1 MAGMNHSPVS
11 EITVS
16 LDFGENSII
25 QVGRLASAERGRIYF
40 EYSPTLVR
48 GLNISPLRLPLKP
61 GLMTFDP
68 MLFEGLPGVF
78 YDSLPD
84 GWGRLLLDRL
94 ARSKGI
100 APNQLTALDRLAH
113 VGHSGMGALVYEPDL
128 SGDIPSNTLDIDD
141 LALKTEQVLRGS
153 AEDVLEELVA
163 LNGSSA
169 GARPKAMI
177 SISPTDSQMI
187 YGEDNKI
194 RKGYAPW
201 LVKFQNIQDGP
212 DAGAI
217 EYVYSLMAREA
228 GVFMSETRLFPAK
241 NGPGY
246 FTTRRFDRKESE
258 GGMTRLH
265 VHTAGGL
272 LHSDFRTPS
281 LDYEDLLALTEV
293 ITRDIREVEK
303 MYRHAV
309 FNVMSHN
316 RDDHAK
322 NFSFVMD
329 FKGEWKLSPA
339 YDITFSSGPGGQQST
354 TVLGEGKDPSSE
366 NLRTLGKRAKLDNKT
381 IAQAIESTQNA
392 LGEWKALARRH
403 NVSRTNIE
411 MIGDA
416 IGRLIRS

>member
-1 MAGMNHSPVS
+1 MNYSPVS
-11 EITVS
+11 QITVS
-16 LDFGENSII
+16 LDFGENFII
-25 QVGRLASAERGRIYF
+25 QIGRLASVERGKIYF
-40 EYSPTLVR
+40 EYSPILR
-48 GLNISPLRLPLKP
+48 GLRISPLRLPPKP

-94 ARSKGI
+94 ARSKGV
-100 APNQLTALDRLAH
+100 ASNQLTALDRLAY
-113 VGHSGMGALVYEPDL
+113 VGRSGMGALVYEPDL
-128 SGDIPSNTLDIDD
+128 SSDKPSNILDIDD

-177 SISPTDSQMI
+177 NINPTDSRII
-187 YGEDNKI
+187 YGETDKTF
-194 RKGYAPW
+194 KGYVPW
-201 LVKFQNIQDGP
+201 LVKFPNTQDGP

-217 EYVYSLMAREA
+217 EYVYSLMAKEA

-281 LDYEDLLALTEV
+281 LDYEDLLALTE
-293 ITRDIREVEK
+293 IMTRDMREVEK

-366 NLRTLGKRAKLDNKT
+366 HLKALGKKANLDDKM
-381 IAQAIESTQNA
+381 IAGIIESTRHA
-392 LGEWKALARRH
+392 LSNWETLARQHRV
-403 NVSRTNIE
+403 NRTNIRLVAE
-411 MIGDA
+411 A
-416 IGRLIRS
+416 IRRFL

>member
-1 MAGMNHSPVS
+1 MNYSPVS
-11 EITVS
+11 QVTAS
-16 LDFGENSII
+16 LDFGWDPIR
-25 QVGRLASAERGRIYF
+25 VGTLARSAEGRIYF
-40 EYSPTLVR
+40 EYAPNLPR
-48 GLNISPLRLPLKP
+48 GLKISPLRLPPKP
-61 GLMTFDP
+61 GLITFDP

-84 GWGRLLLDRL
+84 GWGRMLLDQF

-100 APNQLTALDRLAH
+100 MPQSLTPLDRLAH
-113 VGHSGMGALVYEPDL
+113 VGRGGMGALVYEPDL
-128 SGDIPSNTLDIDD
+128 SHEKPFGALDIDG
-141 LALKTEQVLRGS
+141 LALKTQQVLRGS

-163 LNGSSA
+163 LGGSSA

-177 SISPTDSQMI
+177 SVNPTGSQII
-187 YGEDNKI
+187 YGKDDKT

-201 LVKFQNIQDGP
+201 LVKFPNTQDGM
-212 DAGAI
+212 DAGAV
-217 EYVYSLMAREA
+217 EYVYSLMAKEA
-228 GVFMSETRLFPAK
+228 GVLMTETHLFPAK
-241 NGPGY
+241 NGAGY

-281 LDYEDLLALTEV
+281 LDYEDLLALTE
-293 ITRDIREVEK
+293 IMTRDAREVEK

-322 NFSFVMD
+322 NFSFIMNPE
-329 FKGEWKLSPA
+329 GEWALSPA

-354 TVLGEGKDPSSE
+354 TVLGEGKDPSSAH
-366 NLRTLGKRAKLDNKT
+366 LMALGQKAKLNDKT
-381 IAQAIESTQNA
+381 IAQIIERTRHA
-392 LGEWKALARRH
+392 LSEWKTLAQGH
-403 NVSRTNIE
+403 GVSKINIKL
-411 MIGDA
+411 IGDA
-416 IGRLIRS
+416 IGRLNRR

>member
-1 MAGMNHSPVS
+1 MNYSPVS
-11 EITVS
+11 QITVS
-16 LDFGENSII
+16 LDFGEGSTI
-25 QVGRLASAERGRIYF
+25 QVGRLASAEREKIYF
-40 EYSPTLVR
+40 EHSPILR
-48 GLNISPLRLPLKP
+48 GLRISPLHLPP
-61 GLMTFDP
+61 ESGLMTLDP

-94 ARSKGI
+94 ARSKGV
-100 APNQLTALDRLAH
+100 APSQLTALDRLAH

-128 SGDIPSNTLDIDD
+128 SGDRPSDALDIDD

-163 LNGSSA
+163 LGGSSA

-177 SISPTDSQMI
+177 SVNPSGSQII
-187 YGEDNKI
+187 YGEDNKR
-194 RKGYAPW
+194 RKGYVPW
-201 LVKFQNIQDGP
+201 LVKFPNTQDGP

-217 EYVYSLMAREA
+217 EYVYSLMAKEA

-272 LHSDFRTPS
+272 LHSDFRIPS
-281 LDYEDLLALTEV
+281 LDYEDLLALTE
-293 ITRDIREVEK
+293 IMTRDMREVEK

-366 NLRTLGKRAKLDNKT
+366 NLRALGKKANLDNKT
-381 IAQAIESTQNA
+381 IAQIIESTRDA
-392 LGEWKALARRH
+392 LGEWKTLARQH
-403 NVSRTNIE
+403 NVSRTNIKL
-411 MIGDA
+411 IGDA
-416 IGRLIRS
+416 IGRLTRS

>member
-1 MAGMNHSPVS
+1 MNYSPVS
-11 EITVS
+11 QITVS
-16 LDFGENSII
+16 LDFGENFII

-40 EYSPTLVR
+40 EYSPILR
-48 GLNISPLRLPLKP
+48 GLRISPLWLPPKS

-100 APNQLTALDRLAH
+100 APDQLTALDRLAR
-113 VGHSGMGALVYEPDL
+113 VGRSGMGALVYEPDL
-128 SGDIPSNTLDIDD
+128 SGDRPSDALDIDD
-141 LALKTEQVLRGS
+141 LALKTKQVLRGS

-177 SISPTDSQMI
+177 SINPTGSRII
-187 YGEDNKI
+187 YGKTDKTF
-194 RKGYAPW
+194 KGYVPW
-201 LVKFQNIQDGP
+201 LVKFPNTQDGP

-281 LDYEDLLALTEV
+281 LDYEDLLALTE
-293 ITRDIREVEK
+293 IMTRDIREVEK

-322 NFSFVMD
+322 NFSFIMD

-339 YDITFSSGPGGQQST
+339 YDITFSSGPRGQQST

-366 NLRTLGKRAKLDNKT
+366 NLRVLGERAKLDNKT
-381 IAQAIESTQNA
+381 IAQIIESTRDA
-392 LGEWKALARRH
+392 LGGWKALARQH
-403 NVSRTNIE
+403 NASRANIKL
-411 MIGDA
+411 IGDA

>member
-1 MAGMNHSPVS
+1 MNGSPVS
-11 EITVS
+11 QVTVS
-16 LDFGENSII
+16 LDFGGNPIR
-25 QVGRLASAERGRIYF
+25 VGRLASAEKGRIYF
-40 EYSPTLVR
+40 EYSPPLVR
-48 GLNISPLRLPLKP
+48 GLEISPLRLPRKP

-78 YDSLPD
+78 DDSLPD
-84 GWGRLLLDRL
+84 GWGRLLFDRL
-94 ARSKGI
+94 ARSKGT
-100 APNQLTALDRLAH
+100 APGKLAALDRLAH
-113 VGHSGMGALVYEPDL
+113 VGRSGMGALVYEPDL
-128 SGDIPSNTLDIDD
+128 SGDGPSDALDIDD

-163 LNGSSA
+163 LSGSSA

-177 SISPTDSQMI
+177 SVNPTGSRII
-187 YGEDNKI
+187 YGATGKTF
-194 RKGYAPW
+194 KGYVPW
-201 LVKFQNIQDGP
+201 LVKFPNTRDGP

-228 GVFMSETRLFPAK
+228 GVSMSETDLLPAR

-246 FTTRRFDRKESE
+246 FTTRRFDREESE
-258 GGMTRLH
+258 GKMTRLH

-272 LHSDFRTPS
+272 LHSNFRTPS
-281 LDYEDLLALTEV
+281 LDYEDLLALTE
-293 ITRDIREVEK
+293 IMTRDMREVEK

-322 NFSFVMD
+322 NFSFVMESE
-329 FKGEWKLSPA
+329 GEWKLSPA

-366 NLRTLGKRAKLDNKT
+366 DLKALGKKARLDGKT
-381 IAQAIESTQNA
+381 VARVIGSTQEA
-392 LGEWKALARRH
+392 LGGWKVLARRH
-403 NVSRTNIE
+403 GVSRTNIKL
-411 MIGDA
+411 IGDA
-416 IGRLIRS
+416 IDRLIRS

>member
-1 MAGMNHSPVS
+1 MNYSPISQV
-11 EITVS
+11 TVS
-16 LDFGENSII
+16 LDFGEGSII
-25 QVGRLASAERGRIYF
+25 QVGRLASAERGKIYF
-40 EYSPTLVR
+40 EYSPILR
-48 GLNISPLRLPLKP
+48 GLRISPLRLPPEP
-61 GLMTFDP
+61 GLM
-68 MLFEGLPGVF
+68 LFEDLPGVF

-94 ARSKGI
+94 ARSNGV
-100 APNQLTALDRLAH
+100 APNQMTALDRLAR

-128 SGDIPSNTLDIDD
+128 SGDRPSGALDIDD

-163 LNGSSA
+163 LGGSSA

-177 SISPTDSQMI
+177 SVNPTGSQII
-187 YGEDNKI
+187 YGEDNKT
-194 RKGYAPW
+194 RKGYVPW
-201 LVKFQNIQDGP
+201 LVKFPNTQDGP

-217 EYVYSLMAREA
+217 EYVYSLMAKEA
-228 GVFMSETRLFPAK
+228 GVFMSETRFFPAK

-246 FTTRRFDRKESE
+246 FTTKRFDRKESQ
-258 GGMTRLH
+258 GGMARLH

-281 LDYEDLLALTEV
+281 LDYEDLLALTE
-293 ITRDIREVEK
+293 IMTRDMREVEK

-354 TVLGEGKDPSSE
+354 TVLGEGKDPSPAH
-366 NLRTLGKRAKLDNKT
+366 LRALGQNAKLSDKT
-381 IAQAIESTQNA
+381 IAQTIESTRHA
-392 LGEWKALARRH
+392 LGCWRALAQQHGVNRN
-403 NVSRTNIE
+403 NVKL
-411 MIGDA
+411 IGDA
-416 IGRLIRS
+416 IGRLSRS

>member
-1 MAGMNHSPVS
+1 MNYSPVS
-11 EITVS
+11 QITAS
-16 LDFGENSII
+16 LDFGGDSVI

-40 EYSPTLVR
+40 EYSPILR
-48 GLNISPLRLPLKP
+48 GLRISPLRLPPKP

-68 MLFEGLPGVF
+68 MLFGGLPGVF

-100 APNQLTALDRLAH
+100 APNQLTALDRLAR
-113 VGHSGMGALVYEPDL
+113 VGRSGMGALVYEPDL
-128 SGDIPSNTLDIDD
+128 SGDRPFNILDIDD

-177 SISPTDSQMI
+177 SINPTGSRII
-187 YGEDNKI
+187 YGETDKTF
-194 RKGYAPW
+194 KGYAPW
-201 LVKFQNIQDGP
+201 LVKFPNTQDDR

-281 LDYEDLLALTEV
+281 LDYEDLLALTE
-293 ITRDIREVEK
+293 IMTRDMREVEK

-366 NLRTLGKRAKLDNKT
+366 NLRALGKKAKLDDKT
-381 IAQAIESTQNA
+381 IAQIIESTRDA
-392 LGEWKALARRH
+392 LGGWEALARRH
-403 NVSRTNIE
+403 NISRANIKL
-411 MIGDA
+411 ISDA
-416 IGRLIRS
+416 IGRLTRS

>member
-1 MAGMNHSPVS
+1 MNHSPAS
-11 EITVS
+11 EITAS
-16 LDFGENSII
+16 LDFGREP
-25 QVGRLASAERGRIYF
+25 VHAGTLALSAEGRIYF
-40 EYSPTLVR
+40 EHAPTLPR
-48 GLNISPLRLPLKP
+48 SLEISPLRLPRQP
-61 GLMTFDP
+61 GLITFDP

-78 YDSLPD
+78 HDSLPD
-84 GWGRLLLDRL
+84 GWGRLLFYRL

-113 VGHSGMGALVYEPDL
+113 VGHGGMGTLVYEPDL
-128 SGDIPSNTLDIDD
+128 SSRRFSDALNIDD
-141 LALKTEQVLRGS
+141 LALKTQQVLRGS
-153 AEDVLEELVA
+153 AEYVLEELVA

-169 GARPKAMI
+169 GARPKAMV
-177 SISPTDSQMI
+177 SISPTGSQI
-187 YGEDNKI
+187 IHGATGKI
-194 RKGYAPW
+194 FRDYAPW
-201 LVKFQNIQDGP
+201 LVKFPNTEDGP

-228 GVFMSETRLFPAK
+228 GVFMSETRLLPAK

-281 LDYEDLLALTEV
+281 LDYEDLLALTE
-293 ITRDIREVEK
+293 IMTRDMREVEK

-329 FKGEWKLSPA
+329 PGGEWKLSPA

-366 NLRTLGKRAKLDNKT
+366 HLKALGKKANLDDKT
-381 IAQAIESTQNA
+381 IAGIIESTRHA
-392 LGEWKALARRH
+392 LSNWETLARQHRV
-403 NVSRTNIE
+403 NKTNIRLVAE
-411 MIGDA
+411 A
-416 IGRLIRS
+416 IDRLNRS

>member
-1 MAGMNHSPVS
+1 MNFSPVS

-16 LDFGENSII
+16 LDFGETLI
-25 QVGRLASAERGRIYF
+25 QVGRLASAERGSIYF
-40 EYSPTLVR
+40 EYSPNLVR
-48 GLNISPLRLPLKP
+48 GLRISPLRLPLKP
-61 GLMTFDP
+61 GLMTFDS

-100 APNQLTALDRLAH
+100 APNRLTALDRLAN

-128 SGDIPSNTLDIDD
+128 SGDRPYDALDIDD

-177 SISPTDSQMI
+177 SINPTGSQII
-187 YGEDNKI
+187 YGETDKI
-194 RKGYAPW
+194 LKGYAPW
-201 LVKFQNIQDGP
+201 LVKFPNTQDGP

-217 EYVYSLMAREA
+217 EYVYSLMAKEA

-241 NGPGY
+241 NGPGH

-258 GGMTRLH
+258 SEMTRLH

-281 LDYEDLLALTEV
+281 LDYEDLLALTE
-293 ITRDIREVEK
+293 IMTRDMREVEK

-322 NFSFVMD
+322 NFSFIMD
-329 FKGEWKLSPA
+329 PAGEWKLSPA

-354 TVLGEGKDPSSE
+354 TVLGEERNPTSAH
-366 NLRTLGKRAKLDNKT
+366 LRALGQKAKLDNKT
-381 IAQAIESTQNA
+381 IEEIIERTRHA
-392 LGEWKALARRH
+392 LVGWNTLAREH
-403 NVSRTNIE
+403 DVGKTNIK
-411 MIGDA
+411 
-416 IGRLIRS
+416 LIADSLSQLRQL

>member
-1 MAGMNHSPVS
+1 MNYSPVS
-11 EITVS
+11 QITVS
-16 LDFGENSII
+16 LDFGENFII
-25 QVGRLASAERGRIYF
+25 QVGRLASVERGRIYF
-40 EYSPTLVR
+40 EYSPILR
-48 GLNISPLRLPLKP
+48 GLRISPLRLPPKP

-100 APNQLTALDRLAH
+100 APNQLTALDRLAY
-113 VGHSGMGALVYEPDL
+113 VGRSGMGALVYEPDL
-128 SGDIPSNTLDIDD
+128 SGDKPSNILDIDD
-141 LALKTEQVLRGS
+141 LALKTEQVLKGS
-153 AEDVLEELVA
+153 AEDVLEELVV

-177 SISPTDSQMI
+177 SINPTGSRII
-187 YGEDNKI
+187 YGETDKTF
-194 RKGYAPW
+194 KGYVPW
-201 LVKFQNIQDGP
+201 LVKFPNTQDGP

-228 GVFMSETRLFPAK
+228 GVFMSETQLLPAK

-246 FTTRRFDRKESE
+246 FTTKRFDRKESE
-258 GGMTRLH
+258 DGMTRLH

-281 LDYEDLLALTEV
+281 LDYEDLLALTE
-293 ITRDIREVEK
+293 IMTRDMREVEK

-366 NLRTLGKRAKLDNKT
+366 HLKALGKKANLDDKT
-381 IAQAIESTQNA
+381 IAGIIESTRHA
-392 LGEWKALARRH
+392 LSNWDTLARQHRV
-403 NVSRTNIE
+403 NRTNIRLVAE
-411 MIGDA
+411 A
-416 IGRLIRS
+416 IRRFL

>member
-1 MAGMNHSPVS
+1 MNYSTVS
-11 EITVS
+11 QITVS
-16 LDFGENSII
+16 LDFGGDSVI

-40 EYSPTLVR
+40 EYSPILR
-48 GLNISPLRLPLKP
+48 GLRISPLRLPPKP

-94 ARSKGI
+94 ARSRGI
-100 APNQLTALDRLAH
+100 APNQLTALDRLAR

-128 SGDIPSNTLDIDD
+128 SGDRPSNILDMDD

-169 GARPKAMI
+169 GAHPKAMI
-177 SISPTDSQMI
+177 SVNPTGSQII
-187 YGEDNKI
+187 YGEDGKT
-194 RKGYAPW
+194 RMGYAPW
-201 LVKFQNIQDGP
+201 LVKFPNTQDGP

-217 EYVYSLMAREA
+217 EYGYSLMAREA

-272 LHSDFRTPS
+272 LHSDFRTQS
-281 LDYEDLLALTEV
+281 LDYEDLLALTE
-293 ITRDIREVEK
+293 IMTRDMREVEK

-354 TVLGEGKDPSSE
+354 TVLGESKDPSSAH
-366 NLRTLGKRAKLDNKT
+366 LMALGQKAKLNDKT
-381 IAQAIESTQNA
+381 IAQIIERTRH
-392 LGEWKALARRH
+392 ALAKWERIARGH
-403 NVSRTNIE
+403 GVSKTNIKL
-411 MIGDA
+411 IGGA
-416 IGRLIRS
+416 IGRMNRR

>member
-1 MAGMNHSPVS
+1 MNFSPVS

-16 LDFGENSII
+16 LDFGETLI
-25 QVGRLASAERGRIYF
+25 QVGRLASAERGSIYF
-40 EYSPTLVR
+40 EYSPNLVR
-48 GLNISPLRLPLKP
+48 GLRISPLRLPLKP
-61 GLMTFDP
+61 GLMTFDS

-100 APNQLTALDRLAH
+100 APNRLTALDRLAN

-128 SGDIPSNTLDIDD
+128 SGDRPYDALDIDD

-177 SISPTDSQMI
+177 SINPTGSQII
-187 YGEDNKI
+187 YGETDKI
-194 RKGYAPW
+194 LKGYAPW
-201 LVKFQNIQDGP
+201 LVKFPNTQDGP

-217 EYVYSLMAREA
+217 EYVYSLMAKEA

-241 NGPGY
+241 NGPGH

-258 GGMTRLH
+258 SEMTRLH

-281 LDYEDLLALTEV
+281 LDYEDLLALTE
-293 ITRDIREVEK
+293 IMTRDMREVEK

-322 NFSFVMD
+322 NFSFIMD
-329 FKGEWKLSPA
+329 PAGEWKLSPA

-354 TVLGEGKDPSSE
+354 TVLGEGRNPTSAH
-366 NLRTLGKRAKLDNKT
+366 LRALGQKAKLDNKT
-381 IAQAIESTQNA
+381 IEEIIERTRHA
-392 LGEWKALARRH
+392 LVGWNTLAREH
-403 NVSRTNIE
+403 DVGKTNIK
-411 MIGDA
+411 
-416 IGRLIRS
+416 LIADSLSQLRQL

>member
-1 MAGMNHSPVS
+1 MNYSPVS
-11 EITVS
+11 QITVS
-16 LDFGENSII
+16 LDFGENFII
-25 QVGRLASAERGRIYF
+25 QVGRLASAERGKIYF
-40 EYSPTLVR
+40 EYSPILR
-48 GLNISPLRLPLKP
+48 GLRVSPLRLPPKP

-100 APNQLTALDRLAH
+100 APNQLTALDRLAY
-113 VGHSGMGALVYEPDL
+113 VGRSGMGALVYEPDL
-128 SGDIPSNTLDIDD
+128 SSDKPSNILDIDD

-177 SISPTDSQMI
+177 SINPTGSRII
-187 YGEDNKI
+187 YGETDKTF
-194 RKGYAPW
+194 KGYVPW
-201 LVKFQNIQDGP
+201 LVKFPNTQDGP

-217 EYVYSLMAREA
+217 EYVYSLMAKEA

-246 FTTRRFDRKESE
+246 FTTKRFDRKESE

-281 LDYEDLLALTEV
+281 LDYEDLLALTE
-293 ITRDIREVEK
+293 IMTRDMREVEK

-354 TVLGEGKDPSSE
+354 TVLGEGKNPSSE
-366 NLRTLGKRAKLDNKT
+366 HLKALGKKANLDDKT
-381 IAQAIESTQNA
+381 IAGIIESTRHA
-392 LGEWKALARRH
+392 LSNWETLARQHRV
-403 NVSRTNIE
+403 NRTNIRLVAE
-411 MIGDA
+411 A
-416 IGRLIRS
+416 IRRFL

>member
-1 MAGMNHSPVS
+1 MKYSPIS
-11 EITVS
+11 QITVS
-16 LDFGENSII
+16 LDFGGNLLI
-25 QVGRLASAERGRIYF
+25 QVGRLASAEKGRIYF

-48 GLNISPLRLPLKP
+48 GLKISPLRLPPKP

-68 MLFEGLPGVF
+68 MLFGGLPGVF

-113 VGHSGMGALVYEPDL
+113 VGRSGMGALVYEPDL
-128 SGDIPSNTLDIDD
+128 SGDKPSDALDMDD

-163 LNGSSA
+163 LGGSSA

-177 SISPTDSQMI
+177 SINPTGSRII
-187 YGEDNKI
+187 YGETDKTF
-194 RKGYAPW
+194 KGYAPW
-201 LVKFQNIQDGP
+201 LVKFPNTQDDR

-228 GVFMSETRLFPAK
+228 GVFMSETCLFPAK

-265 VHTAGGL
+265 IHTAGGL
-272 LHSDFRTPS
+272 LHSDFRTQS
-281 LDYEDLLALTEV
+281 LDYEDLLALTE
-293 ITRDIREVEK
+293 IMTRDMREVEK

-329 FKGEWKLSPA
+329 FKGKWNLSPA

-354 TVLGEGKDPSSE
+354 TVLGEGKNPSSE
-366 NLRTLGKRAKLDNKT
+366 NLRTLGKKAKLDDKT
-381 IAQAIESTQNA
+381 IAEIIERTRQ
-392 LGEWKALARRH
+392 ALAGWKTLARGH
-403 NVSRTNIE
+403 GVSKTNIKL
-411 MIGDA
+411 IGDA
-416 IGRLIRS
+416 VDRLNRH

>member
-1 MAGMNHSPVS
+1 MNYSPVS
-11 EITVS
+11 QITAS
-16 LDFGENSII
+16 LDFGGDFVI
-25 QVGRLASAERGRIYF
+25 QVGRLASAERGKIYF
-40 EYSPTLVR
+40 EYSPILVR
-48 GLNISPLRLPLKP
+48 GLKISPLRLPPKL

-68 MLFEGLPGVF
+68 ILFEGLPGVF

-84 GWGRLLLDRL
+84 GWGRLLFDRL

-128 SGDIPSNTLDIDD
+128 SSDKPSNILDIDD

-177 SISPTDSQMI
+177 SINPTDSQII
-187 YGEDNKI
+187 YGETDKI
-194 RKGYAPW
+194 LKGYFPW
-201 LVKFQNIQDGP
+201 LVKFPNTQDGS

-228 GVFMSETRLFPAK
+228 GVLMSETRLSPAK

-258 GGMTRLH
+258 GGITRLH

-281 LDYEDLLALTEV
+281 LDYEDLLALTE
-293 ITRDIREVEK
+293 IMTRDMREVEK

-366 NLRTLGKRAKLDNKT
+366 NLKALGKKAKLDNKT
-381 IAQAIESTQNA
+381 IAQIIESTRHA
-392 LGEWKALARRH
+392 LGEWKALARQH
-403 NVSRTNIE
+403 NVSRTSIKL
-411 MIGDA
+411 IDDA

>member
-1 MAGMNHSPVS
+1 MNYSPVS
-11 EITVS
+11 QITVS

-25 QVGRLASAERGRIYF
+25 RVGRLASAERGRIYF
-40 EYSPTLVR
+40 EYSPILR
-48 GLNISPLRLPLKP
+48 GLRISPLRLPPKP

-100 APNQLTALDRLAH
+100 APDQLTALDRLAR

-128 SGDIPSNTLDIDD
+128 SGDKPSDALDIDD

-177 SISPTDSQMI
+177 NINPTGSQII
-187 YGEDNKI
+187 YGETDKTF
-194 RKGYAPW
+194 KGYVPW
-201 LVKFQNIQDGP
+201 LVKFPNTQDGP
-212 DAGAI
+212 DAGTI
-217 EYVYSLMAREA
+217 EYVYSLMAGEA
-228 GVFMSETRLFPAK
+228 GVFMSETQLFPAK

-281 LDYEDLLALTEV
+281 LDYEDLLALTE
-293 ITRDIREVEK
+293 IMTRDMREVEK

-329 FKGEWKLSPA
+329 PGGEWKLSPA

-366 NLRTLGKRAKLDNKT
+366 HLKALGKKANLDDKT
-381 IAQAIESTQNA
+381 IAGIIESTRHA
-392 LGEWKALARRH
+392 LSNWETLARQHRV
-403 NVSRTNIE
+403 NKTNIRLVAE
-411 MIGDA
+411 A
-416 IGRLIRS
+416 IDRLNRS

>member
-1 MAGMNHSPVS
+1 MNYSPVS
-11 EITVS
+11 QITAS
-16 LDFGENSII
+16 LDFGGDFII

-40 EYSPTLVR
+40 EYSPILR
-48 GLNISPLRLPLKP
+48 GLKVSPLRLPPKP

-100 APNQLTALDRLAH
+100 APSQLTALDRLAH
-113 VGHSGMGALVYEPDL
+113 VGHSGMGALVYEPDF
-128 SGDIPSNTLDIDD
+128 SGNRPSDVLDIDD

-177 SISPTDSQMI
+177 SINLTGSQII
-187 YGEDNKI
+187 YGETDKTF
-194 RKGYAPW
+194 KGYVPW
-201 LVKFQNIQDGP
+201 LVKFPNTQDGP

-217 EYVYSLMAREA
+217 EYVYSLMAKEA

-246 FTTRRFDRKESE
+246 FTTKRFDRKESE
-258 GGMTRLH
+258 GRMTRLH

-272 LHSDFRTPS
+272 LHSDFRMPS
-281 LDYEDLLALTEV
+281 LDYEDLLALTE
-293 ITRDIREVEK
+293 IMTRDMREVEK

-309 FNVMSHN
+309 FNIMSHN

-354 TVLGEGKDPSSE
+354 TVLGEGKDPFPAH
-366 NLRTLGKRAKLDNKT
+366 LRALGQKAKLSDKT
-381 IAQAIESTQNA
+381 IAQIIESTRHA
-392 LGEWKALARRH
+392 LGCWRELAQQHGVNR
-403 NVSRTNIE
+403 NNIKL
-411 MIGDA
+411 IGDA
-416 IGRLIRS
+416 IGQLSRS

>member
-1 MAGMNHSPVS
+1 MNYSPVS
-11 EITVS
+11 QITVS
-16 LDFGENSII
+16 FDFGENFII

-40 EYSPTLVR
+40 EYSPNLR
-48 GLNISPLRLPLKP
+48 GLRISPLRLPPKP

-100 APNQLTALDRLAH
+100 APNQLTALDRLAY
-113 VGHSGMGALVYEPDL
+113 VGRSGMGALVYEPDL
-128 SGDIPSNTLDIDD
+128 SSDKPYNILDIDD

-177 SISPTDSQMI
+177 SINPTGSRII
-187 YGEDNKI
+187 YGETDKTFG
-194 RKGYAPW
+194 GYVPW
-201 LVKFQNIQDGP
+201 LVKFPNTQDGP

-217 EYVYSLMAREA
+217 EYVYSLMAKEA

-246 FTTRRFDRKESE
+246 FTTKRFDRKESE

-281 LDYEDLLALTEV
+281 LDYEDLLALTE
-293 ITRDIREVEK
+293 IMTRDMREVEK

-329 FKGEWKLSPA
+329 SRGEWKLSPA

-366 NLRTLGKRAKLDNKT
+366 NLKTLGERAKLDNKT
-381 IAQAIESTQNA
+381 IAQVIESTRDA
-392 LGEWKALARRH
+392 LGGWKALAQRH
-403 NVSRTNIE
+403 NVSRVNIKL
-411 MIGDA
+411 IGDA
-416 IGRLIRS
+416 IGQLIRS

>member
-1 MAGMNHSPVS
+1 MKYSPVS
-11 EITVS
+11 QITVS
-16 LDFGENSII
+16 LDFGGGSVI

-40 EYSPTLVR
+40 EYSPILR
-48 GLNISPLRLPLKP
+48 GLKISPLRLPPKP

-100 APNQLTALDRLAH
+100 TPNQLTAIDRLTH

-128 SGDIPSNTLDIDD
+128 SGDRPYNALDIDD

-177 SISPTDSQMI
+177 SINPTGSRII
-187 YGEDNKI
+187 YGEDGKT
-194 RKGYAPW
+194 RRGYAPW
-201 LVKFQNIQDGP
+201 LVKFPNTQDGP

-246 FTTRRFDRKESE
+246 FATKRFDRKESE

-281 LDYEDLLALTEV
+281 LDYEDLLALTE
-293 ITRDIREVEK
+293 IMTRDMREVEK

-339 YDITFSSGPGGQQST
+339 YDITFSSGPSSQQST
-354 TVLGEGKDPSSE
+354 TVLGEGKNPSFE
-366 NLRTLGKRAKLDNKT
+366 HLKALGKRAKLDNKT
-381 IAQAIESTQNA
+381 IEQIIESTQDA
-392 LGEWKALARRH
+392 LGGWKTLARQH
-403 NVSRTNIE
+403 NVSRTNIKL
-411 MIGDA
+411 IGDA
-416 IGRLIRS
+416 IGRLTRS

>member
-1 MAGMNHSPVS
+1 MNYSPVS
-11 EITVS
+11 QITAS
-16 LDFGENSII
+16 LDFGGDSVI

-40 EYSPTLVR
+40 EYSPILR
-48 GLNISPLRLPLKP
+48 GLRISPLRLPPKP

-128 SGDIPSNTLDIDD
+128 SGDRPYDALDIDD

-169 GARPKAMI
+169 GTRPKAMI
-177 SISPTDSQMI
+177 SINPTGSRII
-187 YGEDNKI
+187 YGESDKTF
-194 RKGYAPW
+194 KGYVPW
-201 LVKFQNIQDGP
+201 LVKFPNTQDGP

-258 GGMTRLH
+258 GGMTRRH

-281 LDYEDLLALTEV
+281 LDYEDLLALTE
-293 ITRDIREVEK
+293 IMTRDMREVEK

-354 TVLGEGKDPSSE
+354 MVLGEGKYPSSE
-366 NLRTLGKRAKLDNKT
+366 NLRTLGKKAKLDNKT
-381 IAQAIESTQNA
+381 IAQIIESTRDA
-392 LGEWKALARRH
+392 LGGWKTRARQH
-403 NVSRTNIE
+403 NVSRANIKL
-411 MIGDA
+411 IGDS
-416 IGRLIRS
+416 IDQLTRS

>member
-1 MAGMNHSPVS
+1 MNYSPISQV
-11 EITVS
+11 TVS
-16 LDFGENSII
+16 LDFGGDSII
-25 QVGRLASAERGRIYF
+25 QVGRLASAERGKIYF
-40 EYSPTLVR
+40 EYSPILR
-48 GLNISPLRLPLKP
+48 GLRISPLRLPPKP

-94 ARSKGI
+94 VRSRGI
-100 APNQLTALDRLAH
+100 APNQLTTLDRLAH

-128 SGDIPSNTLDIDD
+128 SGDRPSDALDIDD

-153 AEDVLEELVA
+153 AEDVLEELMA

-177 SISPTDSQMI
+177 SINPSGSQII
-187 YGEDNKI
+187 YGEDNKT
-194 RKGYAPW
+194 RKGYIPW
-201 LVKFQNIQDGP
+201 LVKFPNTQDGP

-217 EYVYSLMAREA
+217 EYVYSLMAKEA
-228 GVFMSETRLFPAK
+228 GAFMSETRFFPAK

-258 GGMTRLH
+258 GGMARLH

-281 LDYEDLLALTEV
+281 LDYEDLLALTE
-293 ITRDIREVEK
+293 IMTRDMREVEK

-366 NLRTLGKRAKLDNKT
+366 ILRALGKKAKLDNKT
-381 IAQAIESTQNA
+381 IVQIIESTRDA
-392 LGEWKALARRH
+392 LGGWRALARRH
-403 NVSRTNIE
+403 NVSRTNIKL
-411 MIGDA
+411 IGDA
-416 IGRLIRS
+416 IGRLTRS

>member
-1 MAGMNHSPVS
+1 MNYPPVS

-16 LDFGENSII
+16 LHFGENFII

-40 EYSPTLVR
+40 EYSPFLR
-48 GLNISPLRLPLKP
+48 GLSISPLRLPPKP

-78 YDSLPD
+78 HDSLPD

-94 ARSKGI
+94 ARSKGV

-113 VGHSGMGALVYEPDL
+113 VGHWGMGALVYEPDL
-128 SGDIPSNTLDIDD
+128 ASRRLSDALDIDD
-141 LALKTEQVLRGS
+141 LALKTQQVLRGS
-153 AEDVLEELVA
+153 AENMLEELVA

-177 SISPTDSQMI
+177 SISPTDSQVI
-187 YGEDNKI
+187 YGEANKTF
-194 RKGYAPW
+194 RDYAPW
-201 LVKFQNIQDGP
+201 LVKFPNTQDGP

-217 EYVYSLMAREA
+217 EYVYSLMAKEA
-228 GVFMSETRLFPAK
+228 GVSMSETQLFPAK
-241 NGPGY
+241 NGAGY
-246 FTTRRFDRKESE
+246 FATRRFDRKESE
-258 GGMTRLH
+258 GGITRLH

-281 LDYEDLLALTEV
+281 LDYEGLIELTE
-293 ITRDIREVEK
+293 IMTRDMREIEK

-322 NFSFVMD
+322 NFSFIMD
-329 FKGEWKLSPA
+329 SVGEWKLSPA

-354 TVLGEGKDPSSE
+354 TVLGEGKNPTSAH
-366 NLRTLGKRAKLDNKT
+366 LVALGQKAKLDDKT
-381 IAQAIESTQNA
+381 ITEIIERTRHS
-392 LGEWKALARRH
+392 LARWNTLARKYGVGK
-403 NVSRTNIE
+403 NNIKL
-411 MIGDA
+411 IGDA
-416 IGRLIRS
+416 IGPLTRS

>member
-1 MAGMNHSPVS
+1 MNFSPVS

-16 LDFGENSII
+16 LDFGETLI
-25 QVGRLASAERGRIYF
+25 QVGRLASAERGSIYF
-40 EYSPTLVR
+40 EYSPNLVR
-48 GLNISPLRLPLKP
+48 GLKISPLRLPLKP

-100 APNQLTALDRLAH
+100 GLNRLTALDKLAN

-128 SGDIPSNTLDIDD
+128 SGGRPYDALDIDD

-177 SISPTDSQMI
+177 SINPTGSQII
-187 YGEDNKI
+187 YGETDKI
-194 RKGYAPW
+194 LKGYAPW
-201 LVKFQNIQDGP
+201 LVKFPNTQDGP

-217 EYVYSLMAREA
+217 EYVYSLMAKEA
-228 GVFMSETRLFPAK
+228 GVFMSETHLFPAK

-258 GGMTRLH
+258 SRMARLH

-281 LDYEDLLALTEV
+281 LDYEDLLALTE
-293 ITRDIREVEK
+293 IMTRDMREVEK

-322 NFSFVMD
+322 NFSFIMD
-329 FKGEWKLSPA
+329 PAGEWKLSPA

-354 TVLGEGKDPSSE
+354 TVLGEGRNPTSAH
-366 NLRTLGKRAKLDNKT
+366 LRALGQKAKLDNKM
-381 IAQAIESTQNA
+381 IAEIIERTRH
-392 LGEWKALARRH
+392 ALAGWNTLAREH
-403 NVSRTNIE
+403 DVGKTNIK
-411 MIGDA
+411 
-416 IGRLIRS
+416 LIADSLSQLREL

>member
-1 MAGMNHSPVS
+1 MNYSPVS
-11 EITVS
+11 QVTVS
-16 LDFGENSII
+16 LDFGGGSII

-40 EYSPTLVR
+40 EYSPILR
-48 GLNISPLRLPLKP
+48 GLRISPLRLPPKP

-94 ARSKGI
+94 VRSKGI
-100 APNQLTALDRLAH
+100 APSQLTALYRLAH

-128 SGDIPSNTLDIDD
+128 SGDRPSDALDIDD
-141 LALKTEQVLRGS
+141 LALKTEQVLKGS

-177 SISPTDSQMI
+177 SINPTGSQII
-187 YGEDNKI
+187 YGETDKTF
-194 RKGYAPW
+194 KGYVPW
-201 LVKFQNIQDGP
+201 LVKFPNTQDGP
-212 DAGAI
+212 DAGAT
-217 EYVYSLMAREA
+217 EYVYSLMAKEA

-246 FTTRRFDRKESE
+246 FTTKRFDRKESE

-281 LDYEDLLALTEV
+281 LDYEDLLALTE
-293 ITRDIREVEK
+293 IMTRDMREVEK

-366 NLRTLGKRAKLDNKT
+366 NLRALGKKAKLDHKT
-381 IAQAIESTQNA
+381 IAGIIESTRDA
-392 LGEWKALARRH
+392 LSNWEMLARQHGVR
-403 NVSRTNIE
+403 RDNI
-411 MIGDA
+411 
-416 IGRLIRS
+416 RLIAEAISRFI

>member
-1 MAGMNHSPVS
+1 MNYSPVS
-11 EITVS
+11 QITAS
-16 LDFGENSII
+16 LDFGGDFII

-40 EYSPTLVR
+40 EYSPILR
-48 GLNISPLRLPLKP
+48 GLKVSPLRLPPKP

-100 APNQLTALDRLAH
+100 APSQLTALDRLAH
-113 VGHSGMGALVYEPDL
+113 VGHSGMGALVYEPDF
-128 SGDIPSNTLDIDD
+128 SGNRPSDALDIDD

-177 SISPTDSQMI
+177 SINLTGSQII
-187 YGEDNKI
+187 YGETDKTF
-194 RKGYAPW
+194 KGYVPW
-201 LVKFQNIQDGP
+201 LVKFPNTQDGP

-217 EYVYSLMAREA
+217 EYVYSLMAKEA

-246 FTTRRFDRKESE
+246 FTTKRFDRKESE
-258 GGMTRLH
+258 GRMTRLH

-272 LHSDFRTPS
+272 LHSDFRMPS
-281 LDYEDLLALTEV
+281 LDYEDLLALTE
-293 ITRDIREVEK
+293 IMTRDMREVEK
-303 MYRHAV
+303 MYRHTV
-309 FNVMSHN
+309 FNIMSHN

-354 TVLGEGKDPSSE
+354 TVLGEGKDLSSE
-366 NLRTLGKRAKLDNKT
+366 NLRALGKKANLDNKT
-381 IAQAIESTQNA
+381 IAQIIKSTRDA
-392 LGEWKALARRH
+392 LLGGWNTLARQH
-403 NVSRTNIE
+403 NVSRTNIKL
-411 MIGDA
+411 IGDA
-416 IGRLIRS
+416 IGRLTRS

>member
-1 MAGMNHSPVS
+1 MNYSPVS
-11 EITVS
+11 QITVS
-16 LDFGENSII
+16 LDFGEGSII
-25 QVGRLASAERGRIYF
+25 QVGRLASAERGKIYF
-40 EYSPTLVR
+40 EYSPILR
-48 GLNISPLRLPLKP
+48 GLRISPLRLPPEP
-61 GLMTFDP
+61 GLM
-68 MLFEGLPGVF
+68 LFEDLPGVF

-94 ARSKGI
+94 ARSNGV
-100 APNQLTALDRLAH
+100 APNQMTALDRLAR

-128 SGDIPSNTLDIDD
+128 SGDRPSGALDIDD

-177 SISPTDSQMI
+177 SINPTGSQII
-187 YGEDNKI
+187 YGETDKTF
-194 RKGYAPW
+194 KGYVPW
-201 LVKFQNIQDGP
+201 LVKFPNTQDGP

-217 EYVYSLMAREA
+217 EYVYSLMAKEA

-258 GGMTRLH
+258 AGMTRLH

-281 LDYEDLLALTEV
+281 LDYEDLLALTE
-293 ITRDIREVEK
+293 IMTRDMREVEK

-366 NLRTLGKRAKLDNKT
+366 ILMALGKKAKLDNKT
-381 IAQAIESTQNA
+381 IAEIIESTRDA
-392 LGEWKALARRH
+392 LGGWRALARQH
-403 NVSRTNIE
+403 GVSKTNIKL
-411 MIGDA
+411 IADA
-416 IGRLIRS
+416 IGHLSRS

>member
-1 MAGMNHSPVS
+1 MNYSPVS
-11 EITVS
+11 QITVS
-16 LDFGENSII
+16 LDFGENFII
-25 QVGRLASAERGRIYF
+25 QVGRLASAQRGKIYF
-40 EYSPTLVR
+40 EYSPTLANS
-48 GLNISPLRLPLKP
+48 LSISPLRLPHKP

-68 MLFEGLPGVF
+68 ILFEGLPGVF

-94 ARSKGI
+94 AMSKGI
-100 APNQLTALDRLAH
+100 GPSQLTPLDRLTH

-128 SGDIPSNTLDIDD
+128 SCDRPCNALDIDD
-141 LALKTEQVLRGS
+141 LASKTEQVLRGS

-177 SISPTDSQMI
+177 NFNPTGSQII
-187 YGEDNKI
+187 YGEIDKTF
-194 RKGYAPW
+194 KGYVPW
-201 LVKFQNIQDGP
+201 LVKFPNIQDGP

-217 EYVYSLMAREA
+217 EYVYSLMAKEA
-228 GVFMSETRLFPAK
+228 GVFMSETHLLPAK
-241 NGPGY
+241 NGLGY
-246 FTTRRFDRKESE
+246 FTTKRFDRKESE
-258 GGMTRLH
+258 SGMSRLH

-281 LDYEDLLALTEV
+281 LDYEDLLALTE
-293 ITRDIREVEK
+293 IMTRDIREVEK

-309 FNVMSHN
+309 FNVMSYN

-339 YDITFSSGPGGQQST
+339 YDVTFSSGPGGQQST
-354 TVLGEGKDPSSE
+354 TVLGEGKNPTSE
-366 NLRTLGKRAKLDNKT
+366 HLVALGQKAKLSDKA
-381 IAQAIESTQNA
+381 IAEIIERTRQ
-392 LGEWKALARRH
+392 ALAGWKNLAPEH
-403 NVSRTNIE
+403 GVGKTNIE
-411 MIGDA
+411 LIGNS
-416 IGRLIRS
+416 IERFKHYVK

>member
-1 MAGMNHSPVS
+1 MNYSSVS
-11 EITVS
+11 RITAS
-16 LDFGENSII
+16 LDFGGGSII
-25 QVGRLASAERGRIYF
+25 QVGRLASAERGKIYF
-40 EYSPTLVR
+40 EYSPFLR
-48 GLNISPLRLPLKP
+48 GLGISPPRLPPKP

-100 APNQLTALDRLAH
+100 APSQLTALDRLAH

-128 SGDIPSNTLDIDD
+128 SGDRHPKALDIDD

-153 AEDVLEELVA
+153 GEDVLEELVA
-163 LNGSSA
+163 LGGSSA

-177 SISPTDSQMI
+177 SINPTGSQII
-187 YGEDNKI
+187 YGETDKTF
-194 RKGYAPW
+194 KGYVPW
-201 LVKFQNIQDGP
+201 LVKFPNIQDGP

-258 GGMTRLH
+258 GRMTRLH

-281 LDYEDLLALTEV
+281 LDYEDLIALTE
-293 ITRDIREVEK
+293 IMTRDMREVEK

-339 YDITFSSGPGGQQST
+339 YDISFSSGPGGQQST

-366 NLRTLGKRAKLDNKT
+366 ILRALGKKAKLDNKT
-381 IAQAIESTQNA
+381 IAQIIESTRDA
-392 LGEWKALARRH
+392 LGRWKALARQH
-403 NVSRTNIE
+403 NVSRTNIKL
-411 MIGDA
+411 IGDA
-416 IGRLIRS
+416 IGQLTRS

>member
-1 MAGMNHSPVS
+1 MNYSPLPQIWVN
-11 EITVS
+11 
-16 LDFGENSII
+16 LDFGGDFII

-48 GLNISPLRLPLKP
+48 GLRISPLRLPPKP

-84 GWGRLLLDRL
+84 GWGRLLLDRF
-94 ARSKGI
+94 ARSRGI
-100 APNQLTALDRLAH
+100 EPNQLTALDRLAH

-128 SGDIPSNTLDIDD
+128 SSDRPSDALDIDD

-177 SISPTDSQMI
+177 SINPTGSQII
-187 YGEDNKI
+187 YGETDKI
-194 RKGYAPW
+194 LKGYVPW
-201 LVKFQNIQDGP
+201 LVKFPNTQDGP

-217 EYVYSLMAREA
+217 EYVYSLMAKKA

-265 VHTAGGL
+265 VHTVGGL
-272 LHSDFRTPS
+272 LHLDFRTLS
-281 LDYEDLLALTEV
+281 LDYEDLLALTE
-293 ITRDIREVEK
+293 IMTRDMREVEK

-329 FKGEWKLSPA
+329 SKGEWKLSPA
-339 YDITFSSGPGGQQST
+339 YDITFSSGPNGQQST
-354 TVLGEGKDPSSE
+354 MVLGEGKDPSSE
-366 NLRTLGKRAKLDNKT
+366 NLRALGKRAKLDNKT
-381 IAQAIESTQNA
+381 IVQIIESTQDA
-392 LGEWKALARRH
+392 LGEWKTLARQH
-403 NVSRTNIE
+403 NVSRTNIKL
-411 MIGDA
+411 IGDA
-416 IGRLIRS
+416 IGRLTRS

>member
-1 MAGMNHSPVS
+1 MNYSPVS
-11 EITVS
+11 QITAS
-16 LDFGENSII
+16 LDFGGGFII
-25 QVGRLASAERGRIYF
+25 QVGRLASAERGKIYF
-40 EYSPTLVR
+40 EYSPILR
-48 GLNISPLRLPLKP
+48 GLKVSPLRLPPKP

-100 APNQLTALDRLAH
+100 APSQLTALDRLAH
-113 VGHSGMGALVYEPDL
+113 VGHSGMGALVYEPDF
-128 SGDIPSNTLDIDD
+128 SGNRPSDALDIDD

-163 LNGSSA
+163 LGGSSA

-177 SISPTDSQMI
+177 SINPTGSQII
-187 YGEDNKI
+187 YGETDKTF
-194 RKGYAPW
+194 KGYVPW
-201 LVKFQNIQDGP
+201 LVKFPNTQDGP

-217 EYVYSLMAREA
+217 EYVYSLMAKEA
-228 GVFMSETRLFPAK
+228 GVFISETRLFPAK
-241 NGPGY
+241 NGQGY
-246 FTTRRFDRKESE
+246 FTTKRFDRKESE
-258 GGMTRLH
+258 GRMTRLH

-272 LHSDFRTPS
+272 LHSDFRRPS
-281 LDYEDLLALTEV
+281 LDYEDLLALTE
-293 ITRDIREVEK
+293 IMTRDMREVEK

-354 TVLGEGKDPSSE
+354 TVLGEGKDISSE
-366 NLRTLGKRAKLDNKT
+366 ILRALGKKAKLDNKT
-381 IAQAIESTQNA
+381 IAQIIKSTRDA
-392 LGEWKALARRH
+392 LGGWRALARQH
-403 NVSRTNIE
+403 NVSRTNIKL
-411 MIGDA
+411 IGDA
-416 IGRLIRS
+416 IGRLTRS